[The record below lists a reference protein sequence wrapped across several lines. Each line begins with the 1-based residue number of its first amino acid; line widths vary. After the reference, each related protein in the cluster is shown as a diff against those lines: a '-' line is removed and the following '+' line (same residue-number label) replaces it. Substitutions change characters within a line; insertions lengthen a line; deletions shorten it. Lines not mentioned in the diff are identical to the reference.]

1 MKQSVVHS
9 VLLSKRLLHCCFRGC
24 KDIEISLARPR
35 AAPSPGDRSDQTL
48 DTTTATHSVSM
59 CQGGVARLIGGGNH
73 NLVRH
78 HHVKTGTSDVCQ
90 PHHRR
95 QLPTASTALEV
106 AQIVDIQYSLCT

>member
-1 MKQSVVHS
+1 
-9 VLLSKRLLHCCFRGC
+9 
-24 KDIEISLARPR
+24 
-35 AAPSPGDRSDQTL
+35 
-48 DTTTATHSVSM
+48 M

-106 AQIVDIQYSLCT
+106 AQIVDIQYSLDM